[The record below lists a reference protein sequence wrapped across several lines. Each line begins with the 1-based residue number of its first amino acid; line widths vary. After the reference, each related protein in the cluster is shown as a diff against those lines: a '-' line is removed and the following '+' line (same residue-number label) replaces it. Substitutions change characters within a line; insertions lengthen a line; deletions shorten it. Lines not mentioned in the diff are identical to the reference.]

1 MPCILHSTNCYIRD
15 SKKNSSGSTILM
27 DCVKPIIQ
35 CAEWLAS
42 IVRKKYT
49 REIKDRELGCNVLS
63 CYSE

>member
-15 SKKNSSGSTILM
+15 SKKNSLRSTILV
-27 DCVKPIIQ
+27 DCGKPIIQ

-42 IVRKKYT
+42 IVRKKYAS
-49 REIKDRELGCNVLS
+49 EIKDRALGCNVLS